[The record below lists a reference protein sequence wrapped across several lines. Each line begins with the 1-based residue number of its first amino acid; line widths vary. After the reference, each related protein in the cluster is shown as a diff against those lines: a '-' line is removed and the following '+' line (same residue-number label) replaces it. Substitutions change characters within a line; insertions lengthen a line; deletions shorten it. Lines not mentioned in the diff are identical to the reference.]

1 MNKYKNNGNII
12 CDYLYTDS
20 YASLETRKNEGI
32 AIKQDGVDLNINLH
46 KNRGITSNQ
55 QFITW
60 AQSQNPFIYELATP
74 YYELISEEPLELTL
88 LDTTDNTINNN
99 SILPSNMT
107 IANKE
112 LSTIAIKPSTTYTL
126 SFDKSNVDSEV
137 TIDICGGEQITTV
150 LNKIELTT
158 PSELGSGIRFISSD
172 GCIISNVRLLEGSLV
187 EKAIPKETFE
197 GLKNSFE
204 DNLVTQAM
212 VDSGKESLENLG
224 KYKVEYRV
232 TGKNKC
238 CKYEIVSDSK
248 NLYIYHKGLKLG

>member
-1 MNKYKNNGNII
+1 MGDTIEVIDGKTYHVHRWEKIVLDGSEGWGSVPSQTAGNSYLYQTSAYSGIIASENHVINILCDKMNTTTANGNWNNTVLKNGISLNKYGSFSIRCENITSVNDFKAWLSNNVLNII
-12 CDYLYTDS
+12 APL
-20 YASLETRKNEGI
+20 
-32 AIKQDGVDLNINLH
+32 V
-46 KNRGITSNQ
+46 
-55 QFITW
+55 
-60 AQSQNPFIYELATP
+60 TP

-150 LNKIELTT
+150 LNRIELTT

-187 EKAIPKETFE
+187 EKPIPKETFE
-197 GLKNSFE
+197 GLRKF
-204 DNLVTQAM
+204 
-212 VDSGKESLENLG
+212 
-224 KYKVEYRV
+224 
-232 TGKNKC
+232 
-238 CKYEIVSDSK
+238 I
-248 NLYIYHKGLKLG
+248 